1 MEIELNKQIRLIDD
15 KLSNVMEQIKFLKK
29 EERSL
34 LSEKTE
40 LTNILKDTKECES
53 SQMQQNWS
61 QEDFPWSAKVREIL
75 KIFHISEFRSLQL
88 ESINTILSGS
98 DLLLVMPTGGGK
110 SLCYQIPALVNSGF
124 CLVVSPLISLME
136 DQTLSLSSHGI
147 NAKFL
152 SSDVSKDETNQ
163 IYTMISSKNCTLKFL
178 FVTPERVSKSK
189 KFVSCLEKA
198 HECSLLSL
206 IVIDEVHCA
215 SQWGHD
221 FRPDYKKL
229 CLFKLQFNSVPILGL
244 TATATAQVLND
255 VQEILRLASPLVYR
269 SGFNR
274 SNLFFELRIKAER
287 FRDQVTSMVNII
299 KCEFSGLSGIIY
311 CTSRKDCESLTTQL
325 MENGLSAACYHAD
338 VPIARRSEVH
348 SDWLR
353 GDILIVVSTVAFGL
367 GIDKKNVRF
376 VIHHSIP
383 KSIANYYQECGRAGR
398 DGNSARCILF
408 FRPHDYFP
416 HSRMVMTEKMGI
428 RNLDA
433 MLRYCLDDST
443 CRRVLIAKHFNESF
457 DVVEC
462 KKMCDNCLIQQKID
476 NSNAIEQIEVYKSLI
491 KLLESAT
498 IRKERLTAAQLIT
511 LWSKEYKIQRRKV
524 SHFACMCLLL
534 QGLVCNIFRQDYHF
548 TPYNTIIYILPSPS
562 VNILLLDPSTLSEL
576 KINNLE
582 ARHKH
587 RDKTTELIIS
597 HLSNYNSVPLLT
609 PVFSP
614 PGQSHAD
621 LVLNIDSDSSSE
633 EDFKFQSK
641 RYCSEHRTVQ
651 YTIDNDD

>member
-1 MEIELNKQIRLIDD
+1 MEIELNKQIRLIED
-15 KLSNVMEQIKFLKK
+15 KLSNVREQINFLRK

-40 LTNILKDTKECES
+40 LTNILKDARES
-53 SQMQQNWS
+53 GNSQMQQNWS
-61 QEDFPWSAKVREIL
+61 RDDFPWSAKVREIL
-75 KIFHISEFRSLQL
+75 RTFHISEFRFLQL
-88 ESINTILSGS
+88 ESINTILSGF

-110 SLCYQIPALVNSGF
+110 SLCYQIPALVNPGF

-152 SSDVSKDETNQ
+152 SSDVCKEDTNQ
-163 IYTMISSKNCTLKFL
+163 IYKMISSKNSTLKFL

-189 KFVSCLEKA
+189 RFVSCLEKA
-198 HECSLLSL
+198 HESSLLSL

-274 SNLFFELRIKAER
+274 ANLFFELRIKAEQ
-287 FRDQVTSMVNII
+287 FRDQVTSLVDII
-299 KCEFSGLSGIIY
+299 KCEFSGVSGIIY
-311 CTSRKDCESLTTQL
+311 CISKKDCENLTTQL
-325 MENGLSAACYHAD
+325 IENRLSAACYHAD

-348 SDWLR
+348 NGWLR
-353 GDILIVVSTVAFGL
+353 DDILIVVSTVAFGL
-367 GIDKKNVRF
+367 GIDKKDVRF

-416 HSRMVMTEKMGI
+416 HSSMVMTEKMGI

-433 MLRYCLDDST
+433 MSRYCLDDST

-457 DVVEC
+457 DVAEC
-462 KKMCDNCLIQQKID
+462 NRMCDNCLIREKFK
-476 NSNAIEQIEVYKSLI
+476 NSNVIEQIEVFKSLF
-491 KLLESAT
+491 KLLESAI
-498 IRKERLTAAQLIT
+498 IRKERLTAAKLIT
-511 LWSKEYKIQRRKV
+511 LWNKEYKIQ
-524 SHFACMCLLL
+524 SHKMSNFACMCLLL
-534 QGLVCNIFRQDYHF
+534 QGLIDNIFRQDYHF
-548 TPYNTIIYILPSPS
+548 TPYSTIVYILPSPL
-562 VNILLLDPSTLSEL
+562 VNNSLLESSTFSIP
-576 KINNLE
+576 KIDNLE

-587 RDKTTELIIS
+587 RDETAKLIIS
-597 HLSNYNSVPLLT
+597 RLSNYNSVSLLT
-609 PVFSP
+609 PDFSP
-614 PGQSHAD
+614 SGQSHAN

-633 EDFKFQSK
+633 EDCKFQSK
-641 RYCSEHRTVQ
+641 RYCSEHHPVQ
-651 YTIDNDD
+651 YTIDSDD